1 MRTTLNI
8 DGDVLD
14 RARDAAR
21 KLDKPFR
28 TIINDALRKGLTQIE
43 RPEEKQTYTTF
54 AHKMGLREGYDLD
67 NIQELLSR
75 IEGEDVR

>member
-14 RARDAAR
+14 RARDTAR

-28 TIINDALRKGLTQIE
+28 AVINDALRKGLAQIE
-43 RPEEKQTYTTF
+43 QPAKKRKYTTKS
-54 AHKMGLREGYDLD
+54 HRLGLKEGYDLN

-75 IEGEDVR
+75 IDGEDAR